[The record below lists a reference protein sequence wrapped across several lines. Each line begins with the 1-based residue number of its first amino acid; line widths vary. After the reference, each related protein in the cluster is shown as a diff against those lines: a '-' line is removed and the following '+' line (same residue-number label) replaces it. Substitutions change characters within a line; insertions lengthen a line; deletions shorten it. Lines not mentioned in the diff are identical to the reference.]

1 MSYLIYVN
9 ELGPNYKG
17 DNIYEFIFSDSSK
30 DIWGESW
37 ESKPSNGYPLPPDL
51 EHIKKV
57 GVLKNDL
64 ITMSV
69 IQNSDYF
76 SVYDATDGVVS
87 LAWEDA
93 NSSFVVDSKYKR
105 LVFQYGET
113 VQSVEDKL
121 YERDIVLNWEK
132 NLVQDETY

>member
-17 DNIYEFIFSDSSK
+17 DNIYEFIFSDSSE
-30 DIWGESW
+30 DVWGEAW
-37 ESKPSNGYPLPPDL
+37 ESKPSNGYPLPPDI

-76 SVYDATDGVVS
+76 SMIDTIDGIIS
-87 LAWEDA
+87 LSWENENDD
-93 NSSFVVDSKYKR
+93 VDFNHQKR
-105 LVFQYGET
+105 LVFKFGET
-113 VQSVEDKL
+113 EESVKNKL
-121 YERDIVLNWEK
+121 YERDIVLEFEK
-132 NLVQDETY
+132 TIIYEH